1 MDLLSRTYCLAL
13 SRPVRAG
20 PTASAPTSG
29 APTVIPA
36 GLPSETSRYASREL
50 GINFAAFLGISI
62 LVIVSP
68 GQDTALTIRNTL
80 VGGRGGGI
88 ATAAGVVTGLAT
100 WTVASSAGLAA
111 LLVASQ
117 PLFLA
122 VRLLGAAYLVF
133 LGVQALQVA
142 IFSRSD
148 QASGPQS
155 SARSR
160 GGSTRGWAP
169 YRQGLFSNLS
179 NPKIVV
185 FFLSLF
191 PQFVDRSQPTF
202 ARLLLLGLIFCTIT
216 FSWLTLYAV
225 VVSRIGDFLRR
236 DRVRRALEATTGLVL
251 IGLGLRLATERR

>member
-1 MDLLSRTYCLAL
+1 M
-13 SRPVRAG
+13 
-20 PTASAPTSG
+20 
-29 APTVIPA
+29 VI
-36 GLPSETSRYASREL
+36 T
-50 GINFAAFLGISI
+50 NFAAFLGISI

-122 VRLLGAAYLVF
+122 VRLVGAAYLVF
-133 LGVQALQVA
+133 LGLQALSGA
-142 IFSRSD
+142 ISRRRD
-148 QASGPQS
+148 RPD
-155 SARSR
+155 
-160 GGSTRGWAP
+160 STRSVAGPRLRRVVA
-169 YRQGLFSNLS
+169 YRQGFISNLS

-191 PQFVDRSQPTF
+191 PQFVDRGQGSF
-202 ARLLLLGLIFCTIT
+202 AGLVLLGLIFCSIT
-216 FSWLTLYAV
+216 LTWLALYAV
-225 VVSRIGDFLRR
+225 VVARIGDFLRR